1 MALQFIFGG
10 SGSGKSYYLYNRI
23 IGEAEKNPDLNYMV
37 LVPEQFTMQTQKDL
51 VLMSPKHGI
60 MNIDVLSFVRL
71 AHRIFEETG
80 KGQIPI
86 LDDEGKN
93 LILRKIAGDS
103 SLELSA
109 LRGNMK
115 KLGYISEVKSV
126 ISEFTQYDIGM
137 EELERVMESVGESS
151 YLYYKLQDVALIY
164 ERFQK
169 YLKDKYIT
177 KEELLDVLYNVAEES
192 EILKKSTVVLDGFT
206 GFTPVQNRLLEK
218 LLKICRD
225 VIVTVTID
233 DRENPYSYK
242 HPYQLF
248 AMSKHTATTL
258 KDIAVKAHVEIKEA
272 VCLKERPFPRF
283 LKAPELEFLE
293 KNLFRYSGD
302 TYGEVS
308 DEIEIHAAKEPQQEA
323 MAAAGEVRR
332 LIRQENY
339 RYREVGV
346 IVTDMD
352 VYGDYLTQ
360 AFGQYDIPV
369 FIDRKRNILLNSF
382 VEYIRSLLSMVEQN
396 FTYDSVFRFLRTGY
410 TSFTNEEVDSLEN
423 YVVGLGIKGYK
434 KWQER
439 FVRRLTGM
447 EEAELENLN
456 HLRVL
461 FIEKVDGLVFV
472 LKQRSKTVA
481 DITTALYEFLVKEE
495 MQMRLERQEE
505 KFQESGELA
514 LAKEYAQVYGIV
526 LDLFDKFVEL
536 LGDEKVSLDE
546 YEKLLDAGLEEAK
559 VGVIPPGVDQ
569 VVVGDMERTRLKDVK
584 ALLFLGAND
593 TYLPGNLMRTG
604 LLTESDRE
612 KFAKEKLNLT
622 PGGKEQA
629 YVQKFYL
636 YLNLT
641 KPTER
646 LYIYYSKVSSDGK
659 SIRPAYLGI

>member
-1 MALQFIFGG
+1 M
-10 SGSGKSYYLYNRI
+10 
-23 IGEAEKNPDLNYMV
+23 
-37 LVPEQFTMQTQKDL
+37 
-51 VLMSPKHGI
+51 
-60 MNIDVLSFVRL
+60 
-71 AHRIFEETG
+71 
-80 KGQIPI
+80 
-86 LDDEGKN
+86 
-93 LILRKIAGDS
+93 
-103 SLELSA
+103 
-109 LRGNMK
+109 
-115 KLGYISEVKSV
+115 
-126 ISEFTQYDIGM
+126 
-137 EELERVMESVGESS
+137 
-151 YLYYKLQDVALIY
+151 
-164 ERFQK
+164 
-169 YLKDKYIT
+169 
-177 KEELLDVLYNVAEES
+177 LYNVAEES

-258 KDIAVKAHVEIKEA
+258 KDVAVKAHVEIKEA
-272 VCLKERPFPRF
+272 VCLKKRPFPRF
-283 LKAPELEFLE
+283 LKAPELEFME

-302 TYGEVS
+302 TYGEVP
-308 DEIEIHAAKEPQQEA
+308 DEIEIHAAKEPRQEA

-410 TSFTNEEVDSLEN
+410 TSFTNEEIDSLEN

-461 FIEKVDGLVFV
+461 FIEKVDELVFV
-472 LKQRSKTVA
+472 LKQRSKTVT

-659 SIRPAYLGI
+659 SIRPAYLVQEICSLYPELEIIEEDIKRTQRQRDDSTDSGCRTGRGTTDEERNSRQCMDGTLQLV